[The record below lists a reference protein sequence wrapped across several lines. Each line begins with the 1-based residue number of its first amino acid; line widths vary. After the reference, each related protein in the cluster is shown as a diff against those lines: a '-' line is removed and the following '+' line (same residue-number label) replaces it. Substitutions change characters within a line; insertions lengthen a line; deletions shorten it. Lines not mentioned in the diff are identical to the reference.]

1 MSLTLHT
8 TLGDLKL
15 EIYCDEVPRT
25 ATNFLALCASG
36 YYDKTVFHRNIK
48 GFMIQG
54 GDPTGTGKGGKSIY
68 NTPNGKFQDEIVES
82 LKHSRRGIV
91 SMANSGPNSNGS
103 QFFIT
108 YKAHTH
114 LNGKYT
120 IFGHVIDGM
129 DTLDKMERVPT
140 AAGDR
145 PIQEIRLNRVT
156 LHANPLAQ

>member
-1 MSLTLHT
+1 MQSVTLHT

-25 ATNFLALCASG
+25 ATNFLALCGSG
-36 YYDKTVFHRNIK
+36 YYDKTIFHRNIK

-54 GDPTGTGKGGKSIY
+54 GDPTGTGKGGASIY
-68 NTPNGKFQDEIVES
+68 NTPNGKFPDEIVET

-114 LNGKYT
+114 LNGT
-120 IFGHVIDGM
+120 
-129 DTLDKMERVPT
+129 
-140 AAGDR
+140 
-145 PIQEIRLNRVT
+145 
-156 LHANPLAQ
+156 

>member
-103 QFFIT
+103 
-108 YKAHTH
+108 
-114 LNGKYT
+114 KYT